1 MMLPKCVLPSTKSKG
16 RHLKQTP
23 INYLCDLW
31 SKNEFG
37 TLWNL
42 AKGRAI
48 PVAHESHGNDK
59 RRIESAVS
67 MARAGLFGK
76 ASRLLLS
83 SGLAPNTDTTW
94 QLLLSK
100 HPSCPPPV
108 APLIPST
115 PATIGPDFNMLA
127 ILHSFP
133 KDTAAGPSGLR
144 IQHLLDAATI
154 PLPTS
159 ICSALRDVVN
169 LLASGNVP
177 SQVSTYLAGGS
188 LTALNKVK
196 PGCPPDIR
204 PIAVGETLRRLTGK
218 CLCAVIK
225 DKASELFHP
234 LQFGVACTAGSEKII
249 HGLRKCIEDHWDDED
264 FVVLKVDMRNAFN
277 LVSRQAILD
286 ECASLFPELLPWVLW
301 CYGTHSALW
310 HPMGRVSSESGVQQ
324 GDPLGPLLF
333 ALVLQKIISAVD
345 VDVECIE
352 MLFNAWFLDYGV
364 LAGPKSAVLRAMHL
378 IEELGPSFGIFIN
391 LAKCELYSRNELS
404 STFPV
409 MIKSSQVPH
418 LELLG
423 APIGDF
429 LFCSKFIASRRKIAS
444 KLLSKLEEVA
454 SIDPQVALIL
464 LRLCGGFC
472 KMVHVAR
479 TTPPHLAFSSLE
491 SFDSDVRMCFSNCVA
506 TDISDVAWKQAQL
519 GLSYGGLGLRSISHH
534 SCAAYIASLS
544 FSGLGSADNPHLM
557 RSIVKYNGLVS
568 PPDGISVESILAS
581 PIPQRILSQRLD
593 DHSFGLVIAAAT
605 DADKAR
611 LLSTSAPHA
620 TSWLSVV
627 PSIGLGLH
635 LDPNELQIPVKW
647 WLGLDTSRGSSCG
660 LCPDVALDPLGHHAA
675 TCRRGGDVVIRH
687 NRLRDVFLSFCHQAH
702 IAARLEA
709 GSGLTPGLDR
719 ARPADVLVRDWAQG
733 KPAAFDITV
742 TSPLTPA
749 ILAEASRRVD
759 AAAEAAENRKHTAND
774 PKCAE
779 LGWRC
784 VPLAVETYCN
794 WGEEARGTF
803 ALLATRL
810 AFGSSS
816 FRKARVISDMF
827 GRLNITLVRA
837 IARAILARTVIPSD
851 FN

>member
-1 MMLPKCVLPSTKSKG
+1 
-16 RHLKQTP
+16 
-23 INYLCDLW
+23 
-31 SKNEFG
+31 
-37 TLWNL
+37 
-42 AKGRAI
+42 
-48 PVAHESHGNDK
+48 
-59 RRIESAVS
+59 
-67 MARAGLFGK
+67 
-76 ASRLLLS
+76 
-83 SGLAPNTDTTW
+83 
-94 QLLLSK
+94 
-100 HPSCPPPV
+100 
-108 APLIPST
+108 
-115 PATIGPDFNMLA
+115 
-127 ILHSFP
+127 
-133 KDTAAGPSGLR
+133 
-144 IQHLLDAATI
+144 
-154 PLPTS
+154 
-159 ICSALRDVVN
+159 
-169 LLASGNVP
+169 
-177 SQVSTYLAGGS
+177 
-188 LTALNKVK
+188 
-196 PGCPPDIR
+196 
-204 PIAVGETLRRLTGK
+204 
-218 CLCAVIK
+218 
-225 DKASELFHP
+225 
-234 LQFGVACTAGSEKII
+234 
-249 HGLRKCIEDHWDDED
+249 
-264 FVVLKVDMRNAFN
+264 
-277 LVSRQAILD
+277 
-286 ECASLFPELLPWVLW
+286 
-301 CYGTHSALW
+301 
-310 HPMGRVSSESGVQQ
+310 MGRVSSESGVQP

-352 MLFNAWFLDYGV
+352 MLFNAWFLDDGV

-378 IEELGPSFGIFIN
+378 IEELGPPFGIFIN
-391 LAKCELYSRNELS
+391 FAKCELYSRNELS

-418 LELLG
+418 LEILG

-464 LRLCGGFC
+464 VHLCGGFC

-491 SFDSDVRMCFSNCVA
+491 SFDSDVRMCFSNCEA
-506 TDISDVAWKQAQL
+506 TDISDVAWKQVQL
-519 GLSYGGLGLRSISHH
+519 GLNYGGLGLRSISHH

-557 RSIVKYNGLVS
+557 RSIVKYNDLVS
-568 PPDGISVESILAS
+568 PPDGISVESIITS

-593 DHSFGLVIAAAT
+593 DHSFGHVIAAAT

-620 TSWLSVV
+620 ASWLSVV

-635 LDPNELQIPVKW
+635 LDPNELQIAVKW

-687 NRLRDVFLSFCHQAH
+687 NRLCDDVFLSFCHQAH

-749 ILAEASRRVD
+749 ILAEASR
-759 AAAEAAENRKHTAND
+759 
-774 PKCAE
+774 
-779 LGWRC
+779 
-784 VPLAVETYCN
+784 
-794 WGEEARGTF
+794 
-803 ALLATRL
+803 
-810 AFGSSS
+810 
-816 FRKARVISDMF
+816 
-827 GRLNITLVRA
+827 
-837 IARAILARTVIPSD
+837 
-851 FN
+851 

>member
-1 MMLPKCVLPSTKSKG
+1 MLDPLGHHATTCKRGGDVVFRHNKLRDILAETCRRAHLSVQVEAGCNLTPDHSHSRPADVLISNWVLGKTAA
-16 RHLKQTP
+16 
-23 INYLCDLW
+23 CDLSVTSPLNSNIMSEAGVTAGAAAQATELRKHEANDVKCSELGW
-31 SKNEFG
+31 
-37 TLWNL
+37 LC
-42 AKGRAI
+42 I
-48 PVAHESHGNDK
+48 PLVVESYGAWGK
-59 RRIESAVS
+59 EAMESFS
-67 MARAGLFGK
+67 SL
-76 ASRLLLS
+76 ASRLAITS
-83 SGLAPNTDTTW
+83 S
-94 QLLLSK
+94 
-100 HPSCPPPV
+100 
-108 APLIPST
+108 
-115 PATIGPDFNMLA
+115 
-127 ILHSFP
+127 
-133 KDTAAGPSGLR
+133 R
-144 IQHLLDAATI
+144 
-154 PLPTS
+154 
-159 ICSALRDVVN
+159 
-169 LLASGNVP
+169 
-177 SQVSTYLAGGS
+177 
-188 LTALNKVK
+188 
-196 PGCPPDIR
+196 
-204 PIAVGETLRRLTGK
+204 
-218 CLCAVIK
+218 
-225 DKASELFHP
+225 
-234 LQFGVACTAGSEKII
+234 
-249 HGLRKCIEDHWDDED
+249 
-264 FVVLKVDMRNAFN
+264 
-277 LVSRQAILD
+277 
-286 ECASLFPELLPWVLW
+286 
-301 CYGTHSALW
+301 
-310 HPMGRVSSESGVQQ
+310 
-324 GDPLGPLLF
+324 
-333 ALVLQKIISAVD
+333 
-345 VDVECIE
+345 
-352 MLFNAWFLDYGV
+352 
-364 LAGPKSAVLRAMHL
+364 PKSAVL
-378 IEELGPSFGIFIN
+378 S
-391 LAKCELYSRNELS
+391 ELY
-404 STFPV
+404 
-409 MIKSSQVPH
+409 
-418 LELLG
+418 G
-423 APIGDF
+423 
-429 LFCSKFIASRRKIAS
+429 
-444 KLLSKLEEVA
+444 
-454 SIDPQVALIL
+454 
-464 LRLCGGFC
+464 RLN
-472 KMVHVAR
+472 
-479 TTPPHLAFSSLE
+479 LNL
-491 SFDSDVRMCFSNCVA
+491 VRAN
-506 TDISDVAWKQAQL
+506 AQL

-620 TSWLSVV
+620 ASWLSVV

-635 LDPNELQIPVKW
+635 LDPNELQIAVKW

-675 TCRRGGDVVIRH
+675 TCRHGGDVVIRH
-687 NRLRDVFLSFCHQAH
+687 NRLRDVVLSFCHQAH

-749 ILAEASRRVD
+749 ILAEASRRVG

-851 FN
+851 FS

>member
-1 MMLPKCVLPSTKSKG
+1 
-16 RHLKQTP
+16 
-23 INYLCDLW
+23 
-31 SKNEFG
+31 
-37 TLWNL
+37 
-42 AKGRAI
+42 
-48 PVAHESHGNDK
+48 
-59 RRIESAVS
+59 

-83 SGLAPNTDTTW
+83 SGLAPNTDITW
-94 QLLLSK
+94 RLLLSK

-115 PATIGPDFNMLA
+115 PATIGPDFNMFA

-133 KDTAAGPSGLR
+133 KDTVADPSGLR

-169 LLASGNVP
+169 LMAS
-177 SQVSTYLAGGS
+177 
-188 LTALNKVK
+188 
-196 PGCPPDIR
+196 DIR

-234 LQFGVACTAGSEKII
+234 LQFGVACSAGSEKII

-286 ECASLFPELLPWVLW
+286 ECASLFPELLPW
-301 CYGTHSALW
+301 
-310 HPMGRVSSESGVQQ
+310 
-324 GDPLGPLLF
+324 
-333 ALVLQKIISAVD
+333 
-345 VDVECIE
+345 
-352 MLFNAWFLDYGV
+352 
-364 LAGPKSAVLRAMHL
+364 
-378 IEELGPSFGIFIN
+378 
-391 LAKCELYSRNELS
+391 CELFSRNELS

-418 LELLG
+418 FEILG

-429 LFCSKFIASRRKIAS
+429 LFCSKFIASRHKIAS
-444 KLLSKLEEVA
+444 KLLSKLEDVA
-454 SIDPQVALIL
+454 SIYPQVALIL
-464 LRLCGGFC
+464 LRLCAGFC

-479 TTPPHLAFSSLE
+479 TTPPHLAFGSLE

-544 FSGLGSADNPHLM
+544 FSGLGSADNPHLV
-557 RSIVKYNGLVS
+557 RSIVR
-568 PPDGISVESILAS
+568 ESCLRGWTTTLLGFLLA
-581 PIPQRILSQRLD
+581 LSCA
-593 DHSFGLVIAAAT
+593 F
-605 DADKAR
+605 
-611 LLSTSAPHA
+611 
-620 TSWLSVV
+620 
-627 PSIGLGLH
+627 GLH
-635 LDPNELQIPVKW
+635 LDPNVLQIAVKW
-647 WLGLDTSRGSSCG
+647 W
-660 LCPDVALDPLGHHAA
+660 
-675 TCRRGGDVVIRH
+675 
-687 NRLRDVFLSFCHQAH
+687 LRDVFLSFCHQAH

-709 GSGLTPGLDR
+709 GSDLTPGLDR
-719 ARPADVLVRDWAQG
+719 TRPADVLVRDWAQG

-749 ILAEASRRVD
+749 IFAGASRMVG

-794 WGEEARGTF
+794 WGEEARRTF
-803 ALLATRL
+803 TLLATRL

-837 IARAILARTVIPSD
+837 IARAIGI
-851 FN
+851 

>member
-1 MMLPKCVLPSTKSKG
+1 M
-16 RHLKQTP
+16 
-23 INYLCDLW
+23 
-31 SKNEFG
+31 
-37 TLWNL
+37 
-42 AKGRAI
+42 
-48 PVAHESHGNDK
+48 
-59 RRIESAVS
+59 
-67 MARAGLFGK
+67 
-76 ASRLLLS
+76 
-83 SGLAPNTDTTW
+83 
-94 QLLLSK
+94 
-100 HPSCPPPV
+100 
-108 APLIPST
+108 
-115 PATIGPDFNMLA
+115 
-127 ILHSFP
+127 
-133 KDTAAGPSGLR
+133 
-144 IQHLLDAATI
+144 
-154 PLPTS
+154 
-159 ICSALRDVVN
+159 
-169 LLASGNVP
+169 
-177 SQVSTYLAGGS
+177 
-188 LTALNKVK
+188 
-196 PGCPPDIR
+196 
-204 PIAVGETLRRLTGK
+204 
-218 CLCAVIK
+218 
-225 DKASELFHP
+225 
-234 LQFGVACTAGSEKII
+234 
-249 HGLRKCIEDHWDDED
+249 
-264 FVVLKVDMRNAFN
+264 LKVDMRNAFN

-333 ALVLQKIISAVD
+333 ALVLQNIISAVD

-352 MLFNAWFLDYGV
+352 MLFNAWFLDDGV

-378 IEELGPSFGIFIN
+378 IEELGPPFGIFIN

-418 LELLG
+418 LEILG

-464 LRLCGGFC
+464 VRLCGGFC

-568 PPDGISVESILAS
+568 PPDGISVECILAS

-620 TSWLSVV
+620 ASWLSVV

-635 LDPNELQIPVKW
+635 LDPNELQIAVKW

-687 NRLRDVFLSFCHQAH
+687 NRLRDVVLSFCHQAH

-749 ILAEASRRVD
+749 ILAEASRRVG

-784 VPLAVETYCN
+784 MPLAVETYCN

-851 FN
+851 FS